1 VTSEEQPPNTDYVD
15 YNQFK
20 SALVAI
26 PRDFKVKLIPRDG
39 MDNASEIGTLE
50 RCLEEARMRTENY
63 YKEEQGVSI

>member
-1 VTSEEQPPNTDYVD
+1 MASESHPPNTDYVD

-39 MDNASEIGTLE
+39 MEGGNDGGTLE
-50 RCLEEARMRTENY
+50 ECLEEARVRTEGY
-63 YKEEQGVSI
+63 YKEEEGVKI